1 MLACLFVGAGGFL
14 GSVLRY
20 LIGLIP
26 TPEGGFPYLTL
37 VINVLGS
44 MVIGIIAGLASR
56 AGVLDDNLGL
66 FLKVGFCGGFT
77 TFSTFALETHSF
89 LAKGGAVSALCYAVI
104 SVVLCVFA
112 VFFGD
117 YLVRL

>member
-1 MLACLFVGAGGFL
+1 MLACFCVGAGGFL

-37 VINVLGS
+37 AINILGS
-44 MVIGIIAGLASR
+44 LVIGVIAGFASR
-56 AGVLDDNLGL
+56 AGVLDDHLNL

-89 LAKGGAVSALCYAVI
+89 FAKGSSVSALCYVAL